1 MVFSLVAATWVQG
14 LPSPLIHPALSS
26 TVSEAHRWAGQPLTA
41 PLPRV
46 EGRHP
51 AGQTDPKATLDLGP
65 SPASHKPTNTCAATQ
80 PSLQRPH
87 LAAGS
92 ASCLVLSLLWLPS
105 AMTPL
110 ASAQVCPPLR
120 SVKCMPLSL
129 LPWNP
134 PTPLNYVTML
144 YSVGYFCLSDCEFPR
159 GRDSV
164 CYL

>member
-1 MVFSLVAATWVQG
+1 MDHCSRLGAQGGPYFAHSFPHACPSFLLSLCHHSVHPSFPTSPGLPRMVFSLVAATWVQG
-14 LPSPLIHPALSS
+14 LPSPLIHPALSP

-65 SPASHKPTNTCAATQ
+65 SPSSHKPTNTCTATQ

-92 ASCLVLSLLWLPS
+92 ASFLVLSL
-105 AMTPL
+105 
-110 ASAQVCPPLR
+110 
-120 SVKCMPLSL
+120 
-129 LPWNP
+129 
-134 PTPLNYVTML
+134 
-144 YSVGYFCLSDCEFPR
+144 
-159 GRDSV
+159 
-164 CYL
+164 